1 MMYKNP
7 LLGSKNIFITGAGGT
22 GKTYA
27 INDYIATHPGVLLCA
42 STGTAAVNIGGTTA
56 HKLFSIPVPAY
67 GADPNKV
74 TASQLKIFANI
85 DTVIIDEISMMR
97 NDAFSFAIRVLK
109 RAEKLYGKKIRL
121 IVSGD
126 FSQLPPV
133 IKKTEEKY
141 FTKYGYD
148 KSGFCFTTKEWA
160 DLKFKIVN
168 LTEVKRQTDVEFVE
182 KLSAARMGDDSITAY
197 FNKFVSY
204 DIPEDAVRLCGTNA
218 EADQINK
225 EYLDSIEAPMFAY
238 QAEKTG
244 ITGKELP
251 CDEIVL
257 LKVGCRVMFTANDTF
272 WTADGELNKNYGD
285 KNGVGQYT
293 NGLLATVTGLFKDK
307 VAVHTEDGRDIS
319 VGVHKWTL
327 YKYTVDRGNGLLKKD
342 EIGSVNQMPLK
353 VAKAI
358 TIHKSQGK
366 TFSKMVLSPKIFAAG
381 QLYVALSRVTG
392 PDGLYLTEPI
402 VEDSF
407 RVDPTVKKFYE
418 NDFTWE
424 VSEAQVKKQKD
435 VAKKMAKKTTK
446 KKAVAKKRTTAK
458 NTTAKRVA
466 KKPATKKTATKK
478 TTAKKSAAKKTV
490 KKTTPVKKTT
500 ARSTV
505 KTTKKVVKTQAK
517 RKPAARKTTR
527 REK

>member
-1 MMYKNP
+1 MYKNP
-7 LLGSKNIFITGAGGT
+7 LSGAKNIFLTGAGGT

-27 INDYIATHPGVLLCA
+27 INDYIKNNPATLLCA

-74 TASQLKIFANI
+74 TASQLKIFANVETI
-85 DTVIIDEISMMR
+85 IIDEISMLR
-97 NDAFSFAIRVLK
+97 NDAFSFAMRVLK
-109 RAEKLYGKKIRL
+109 RAEKLYGKKIRV

-160 DLKFKIVN
+160 ALKFKVVN
-168 LTEVKRQTDVEFVE
+168 LTEVKRQSDVKFVE

-197 FNKFVSY
+197 FNNFVSY

-218 EADQINK
+218 EADQVNK

-257 LKVGCRVMFTANDTF
+257 LKVGCRVMFTANDTI

-319 VGVHKWTL
+319 VGVHKWPL
-327 YKYTVDRGNGLLKKD
+327 YKYTVDRENGLLKKD
-342 EIGSVNQMPLK
+342 EIGSVTQIPLK

-366 TFSKMVLSPKIFAAG
+366 TFSKMVLSPKVFAAG

-407 RVDPTVKKFYE
+407 KVDPTVKKFYE

-424 VSEAQVKKQKD
+424 VSEAQVKKQKE
-435 VAKKMAKKTTK
+435 VAKKMATKKPRKTRSTTKAKRNTVSKAKKPAGKTSKKSTAKKVLKKKSVTRTSAKKKVVSKATATTKKTGIK
-446 KKAVAKKRTTAK
+446 KKAVSGK
-458 NTTAKRVA
+458 
-466 KKPATKKTATKK
+466 
-478 TTAKKSAAKKTV
+478 AAKKTANA
-490 KKTTPVKKTT
+490 KKATK
-500 ARSTV
+500 RSI
-505 KTTKKVVKTQAK
+505 
-517 RKPAARKTTR
+517 
-527 REK
+527 